1 MKKLKARRES
11 AGLSQSQLAQASSV
25 SLRNIQAYEAE
36 GEMASRD
43 INKAEALKVYRL
55 AEALG
60 CTVADILE
68 V

>member
-11 AGLSQSQLAQASSV
+11 AGLSQSQLAQASGV

-43 INKAEALKVYRL
+43 INKAEALKVFRL

>member
-1 MKKLKARRES
+1 MKKLKSRRES
-11 AGLSQSQLAQASSV
+11 AGMSQSQLAQASGV